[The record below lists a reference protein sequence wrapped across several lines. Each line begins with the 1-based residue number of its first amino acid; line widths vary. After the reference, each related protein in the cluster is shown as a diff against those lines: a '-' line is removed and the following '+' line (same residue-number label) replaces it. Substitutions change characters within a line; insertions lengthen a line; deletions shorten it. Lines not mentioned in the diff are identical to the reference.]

1 MIGPI
6 VPLLVLQFQTTP
18 PPAPA
23 PVPVAGRGDRPVHV
37 WLGSASP
44 LARGSAVRVYV
55 QVASDGNLVVLQR
68 RTDGRISVL
77 FPASPAGAPFV
88 RAGTYEIHGPGQ
100 GAALVVAEPDGE
112 GMILAALT
120 TDPLQVDEFARQAD
134 WNPDALV
141 PSWSGADAEGALSD
155 IVQRMLGDGTF
166 NYDLV
171 TYTVAPAVYAQQDLY
186 AQQDSTPQYVPYS
199 TCVDCSFIGTE
210 FVAVAPFVGCDDFT
224 GVCLAFPRFHR
235 RFERRE
241 PAAPPPQSV
250 LALNLRPQ
258 ALVAPVARSR
268 PVLTPKG
275 TLANP
280 VIEPR
285 PRSPVLERP
294 VARGPTGGTIAPRR
308 RVAEPTPVLAAR
320 PTMPAPRSHVRYTR
334 LSPATP
340 SEDVSR
346 GGVIVVSPGA
356 VSVARGAS
364 VTVAPRPRTA
374 VWAATPSGEARVTGA
389 AGVVGGGT
397 PGRASVA
404 APAGAQTLAL
414 PHAAWRAGGSRT
426 VVARGGARRH

>member
-1 MIGPI
+1 
-6 VPLLVLQFQTTP
+6 F
-18 PPAPA
+18 
-23 PVPVAGRGDRPVHV
+23 VH
-37 WLGSASP
+37 
-44 LARGSAVRVYV
+44 
-55 QVASDGNLVVLQR
+55 
-68 RTDGRISVL
+68 
-77 FPASPAGAPFV
+77 
-88 RAGTYEIHGPGQ
+88 AGTYEIPGPGH
-100 GAALVVAEPDGE
+100 GAALVVAEPDGA

-120 TDPLQVDEFARQAD
+120 TDPMQFDEFARQVD

-171 TYTVAPAVYAQQDLY
+171 TYTVAPAVSTQQDATL
-186 AQQDSTPQYVPYS
+186 QSTPYS
-199 TCVDCSFIGTE
+199 TCVDCTFIGTE
-210 FVAVAPFVGCDDFT
+210 FVAVAPFVGCDAFT
-224 GVCLAFPRFHR
+224 GVCFGFPRFHR

-258 ALVAPVARSR
+258 ALVAPVTRSR
-268 PVLTPKG
+268 PVLTPKS

-285 PRSPVLERP
+285 PRSPALERP
-294 VARGPTGGTIAPRR
+294 VARGPAGGTIAPRR

-346 GGVIVVSPGA
+346 HGLTALSPA
-356 VSVARGAS
+356 
-364 VTVAPRPRTA
+364 
-374 VWAATPSGEARVTGA
+374 
-389 AGVVGGGT
+389 
-397 PGRASVA
+397 
-404 APAGAQTLAL
+404 
-414 PHAAWRAGGSRT
+414 
-426 VVARGGARRH
+426 

>member
-1 MIGPI
+1 MI

-23 PVPVAGRGDRPVHV
+23 PVDVAGRGDRPVHV
-37 WLGSASP
+37 WLSSASP

-68 RTDGRISVL
+68 RTDGRIGVL
-77 FPASPAGAPFV
+77 FPASPTGAPFV
-88 RAGTYEIHGPGQ
+88 RAGTYEIHGPRD

-134 WNPDALV
+134 WNSDALI

-171 TYTVAPAVYAQQDLY
+171 TYTVAPAVYAQQD
-186 AQQDSTPQYVPYS
+186 STPQYVPYS
-199 TCVDCSFIGTE
+199 TCVDCTFIGTE
-210 FVAVAPFVGCDDFT
+210 FVAVAPFVGCDAFT
-224 GVCLAFPRFHR
+224 GVCFGFPRFHR

-258 ALVAPVARSR
+258 ATEVPVTQSR
-268 PVLTPKG
+268 PALIPKG
-275 TLANP
+275 NRANP
-280 VIEPR
+280 VVEPR
-285 PRSPVLERP
+285 PRPQVLQRP
-294 VARGPTGGTIAPRR
+294 VARGPAVATIATRR
-308 RVAEPTPVLAAR
+308 RVAEPTPLPATR

-334 LSPATP
+334 LSPPTA
-340 SEDVSR
+340 SEDMRR
-346 GGVIVVSPGA
+346 GGVTVVSPGA

-364 VTVAPRPRTA
+364 VTVATRPRSAVGTA
-374 VWAATPSGEARVTGA
+374 ASRGEARATGA
-389 AGVVGGGT
+389 AGAVGGG
-397 PGRASVA
+397 PPSRASIA

-414 PHAAWRAGGSRT
+414 PHATWQAGGGGRT
-426 VVARGGARRH
+426 AVARGGARRH

>member
-1 MIGPI
+1 MI

-23 PVPVAGRGDRPVHV
+23 PLDVAGRGDRPVHV

-68 RTDGRISVL
+68 RTDGRIGVL
-77 FPASPAGAPFV
+77 FPASPTGAPFV
-88 RAGTYEIHGPGQ
+88 RAGTYEIHGPRD

-134 WNPDALV
+134 WNSDALI

-171 TYTVAPAVYAQQDLY
+171 TYTVAPAVF

-199 TCVDCSFIGTE
+199 TCVDCTFIGTE
-210 FVAVAPFVGCDDFT
+210 FVAVAPFVGCDAFT
-224 GVCLAFPRFHR
+224 GVCFGFPRFHR

-258 ALVAPVARSR
+258 ATEVPVTQSR
-268 PVLTPKG
+268 PALIPKG
-275 TLANP
+275 NRANP
-280 VIEPR
+280 VVEPR
-285 PRSPVLERP
+285 PRPQVLQRP
-294 VARGPTGGTIAPRR
+294 VARGPAVATIATRR
-308 RVAEPTPVLAAR
+308 RVAEPTPLPATR

-334 LSPATP
+334 LSPPTA
-340 SEDVSR
+340 SEDMRR
-346 GGVIVVSPGA
+346 GGVTVVSPGA
-356 VSVARGAS
+356 VSVARG
-364 VTVAPRPRTA
+364 VTVATRPRTV
-374 VWAATPSGEARVTGA
+374 VWAAGSSMEARATGSAGALGAGTPS
-389 AGVVGGGT
+389 
-397 PGRASVA
+397 RASIAV
-404 APAGAQTLAL
+404 PTGAQTLAL
-414 PHAAWRAGGSRT
+414 PHATWQAGGGGRT

>member
-23 PVPVAGRGDRPVHV
+23 PVPVAER
-37 WLGSASP
+37 
-44 LARGSAVRVYV
+44 
-55 QVASDGNLVVLQR
+55 
-68 RTDGRISVL
+68 
-77 FPASPAGAPFV
+77 
-88 RAGTYEIHGPGQ
+88 
-100 GAALVVAEPDGE
+100 DGE

-171 TYTVAPAVYAQQDLY
+171 TYTVAPEVY

-268 PVLTPKG
+268 PVLIPKG

-285 PRSPVLERP
+285 PRSQVLERP

-346 GGVIVVSPGA
+346 AGVIVVSPGA

>member
-1 MIGPI
+1 MI

-23 PVPVAGRGDRPVHV
+23 PLDVAGRGDRPVHV

-68 RTDGRISVL
+68 RTDGRIGVL
-77 FPASPAGAPFV
+77 FPASPTGAPFV
-88 RAGTYEIHGPGQ
+88 RAGTYEIHGPRD

-134 WNPDALV
+134 WNSDALI

-171 TYTVAPAVYAQQDLY
+171 TYTVAPAVYAQQD
-186 AQQDSTPQYVPYS
+186 STPQYVPYS
-199 TCVDCSFIGTE
+199 TCVDCTFIGTE
-210 FVAVAPFVGCDDFT
+210 FVAVAPFVGCDAFT
-224 GVCLAFPRFHR
+224 GVCFGFPRFHR

-258 ALVAPVARSR
+258 ATEVPVTQSR
-268 PVLTPKG
+268 PALIPKG
-275 TLANP
+275 NRANP
-280 VIEPR
+280 VVEPR
-285 PRSPVLERP
+285 PRPQVLQRP
-294 VARGPTGGTIAPRR
+294 VARGPAVATIATRR
-308 RVAEPTPVLAAR
+308 RVAEPTPLPATR

-334 LSPATP
+334 LSPPTA
-340 SEDVSR
+340 SEDMRR
-346 GGVIVVSPGA
+346 GGVTVVSPGA

-364 VTVAPRPRTA
+364 VTVATRPRTV
-374 VWAATPSGEARVTGA
+374 VWAAGSSMEARATGSAGALGAGTPS
-389 AGVVGGGT
+389 
-397 PGRASVA
+397 RASIAV
-404 APAGAQTLAL
+404 PAGAQTLAL
-414 PHAAWRAGGSRT
+414 PHATWQAGGGGRT
-426 VVARGGARRH
+426 AVARGGARRH

>member
-6 VPLLVLQFQTTP
+6 VPLLVLQFQTAP

-23 PVPVAGRGDRPVHV
+23 PVAVAGRGDRPVHV
-37 WLGSASP
+37 WLSSASP

-68 RTDGRISVL
+68 RTDGRIGVL
-77 FPASPAGAPFV
+77 FPASPTGAPFV
-88 RAGTYEIHGPGQ
+88 RAGTYEIHGPGD

-120 TDPLQVDEFARQAD
+120 TDPMQFDEFARQVD

-171 TYTVAPAVYAQQDLY
+171 TYTVAPAVYAR
-186 AQQDSTPQYVPYS
+186 QDSTPQNAPYS
-199 TCVDCSFIGTE
+199 TCVGCTFIGTE
-210 FVAVAPFVGCDDFT
+210 FVAVQPFVGCDAFT
-224 GVCLAFPRFHR
+224 GVCFGFPRFHR

-241 PAAPPPQSV
+241 PAAPTPPSV

-258 ALVAPVARSR
+258 TTEVPVTRSR
-268 PVLTPKG
+268 PVLIPKG
-275 TLANP
+275 NRANA
-280 VIEPR
+280 VVEPR
-285 PRSPVLERP
+285 PRPQ
-294 VARGPTGGTIAPRR
+294 
-308 RVAEPTPVLAAR
+308 VAESAPLPAAR
-320 PTMPAPRSHVRYTR
+320 PTMPVPRSHVRYTR
-334 LSPATP
+334 LSPPTP
-340 SEDVSR
+340 SEDVRR
-346 GGVIVVSPGA
+346 GGVTVVSPGA

-364 VTVAPRPRTA
+364 VTVATRPRIAVATA
-374 VWAATPSGEARVTGA
+374 GSRGEARATGS
-389 AGVVGGGT
+389 AGAVGSGT
-397 PGRASVA
+397 PSRTSIA
-404 APAGAQTLAL
+404 APAGPQTLAL
-414 PHAAWRAGGSRT
+414 PHAAWQAGGGGRT

>member
-1 MIGPI
+1 MI

-23 PVPVAGRGDRPVHV
+23 PLDVAGRGDRPVHV

-68 RTDGRISVL
+68 RTDGRIGVL
-77 FPASPAGAPFV
+77 FPASPTGAPFV
-88 RAGTYEIHGPGQ
+88 RAGTYEIHGPRD

-134 WNPDALV
+134 WNSDALI

-171 TYTVAPAVYAQQDLY
+171 TYTVAPAVYAQQD
-186 AQQDSTPQYVPYS
+186 STPQYVPYS
-199 TCVDCSFIGTE
+199 TCVDCTFIGTE
-210 FVAVAPFVGCDDFT
+210 FVAVAPFVGCDAFT
-224 GVCLAFPRFHR
+224 GVCFGFPRFHR

-258 ALVAPVARSR
+258 ATEVPVTQSR
-268 PVLTPKG
+268 PALIPKG
-275 TLANP
+275 NRANP
-280 VIEPR
+280 VVEPR
-285 PRSPVLERP
+285 PRPQVLQRP
-294 VARGPTGGTIAPRR
+294 VARGPAVATIATRR
-308 RVAEPTPVLAAR
+308 RVAEPTPLPATR

-334 LSPATP
+334 LSPPTP
-340 SEDVSR
+340 SEDMRR
-346 GGVIVVSPGA
+346 GGVTVVSPGA

-364 VTVAPRPRTA
+364 VTVATRPRTV
-374 VWAATPSGEARVTGA
+374 VWAAGSSMEARATGSAGALGAGTPS
-389 AGVVGGGT
+389 
-397 PGRASVA
+397 RASIAV
-404 APAGAQTLAL
+404 PAGAQTLAL
-414 PHAAWRAGGSRT
+414 PHATWQAGGGGRT

>member
-1 MIGPI
+1 MIGAI
-6 VPLLVLQFQTTP
+6 VPLVVLQSKRP
-18 PPAPA
+18 PRPAPA

-44 LARGSAVRVYV
+44 LARGSAVRVYG

-77 FPASPAGAPFV
+77 FPANPTGVPFV
-88 RAGTYEIHGPGQ
+88 RAGTYEIHGPGE

-166 NYDLV
+166 NYDVV
-171 TYTVAPAVYAQQDLY
+171 TYTVAPAPYAQQGSY

-199 TCVDCSFIGTE
+199 TCVNCTFIGPE
-210 FVAVAPFVGCDDFT
+210 FVAVALFVGCA
-224 GVCLAFPRFHR
+224 AFPGVSLGSPRSHR

-258 ALVAPVARSR
+258 APAALVTRSQ
-268 PVLTPKG
+268 PVLIPKG

-280 VIEPR
+280 VVEPR
-285 PRSPVLERP
+285 PRPQVLQRP
-294 VARGPTGGTIAPRR
+294 VARGPAVATIATRR
-308 RVAEPTPVLAAR
+308 RVAEPTPPPATR
-320 PTMPAPRSHVRYTR
+320 PTMPAPRSHARYTR
-334 LSPATP
+334 LSPPTP
-340 SEDVSR
+340 SEDGHRRSVPLMAS
-346 GGVIVVSPGA
+346 GA
-356 VSVARGAS
+356 VSVGRGADL
-364 VTVAPRPRTA
+364 A
-374 VWAATPSGEARVTGA
+374 VG
-389 AGVVGGGT
+389 
-397 PGRASVA
+397 
-404 APAGAQTLAL
+404 
-414 PHAAWRAGGSRT
+414 
-426 VVARGGARRH
+426 

>member
-1 MIGPI
+1 MI

-23 PVPVAGRGDRPVHV
+23 PVDVAGRGDRPVHV
-37 WLGSASP
+37 WLSSASP

-68 RTDGRISVL
+68 RTDGRIGVL
-77 FPASPAGAPFV
+77 FPASPTGAPFV
-88 RAGTYEIHGPGQ
+88 RAGTYEIHGPRD

-134 WNPDALV
+134 WNSDALI

-171 TYTVAPAVYAQQDLY
+171 TYTVAPAVF

-199 TCVDCSFIGTE
+199 TCVDCTFIGTE
-210 FVAVAPFVGCDDFT
+210 FVAVAPFVGCDAFT
-224 GVCLAFPRFHR
+224 GVCFGFPRFHR

-258 ALVAPVARSR
+258 ATEVPVTQSR
-268 PVLTPKG
+268 PALIPKG
-275 TLANP
+275 NRANP
-280 VIEPR
+280 VVEPR
-285 PRSPVLERP
+285 PRPQVLQRP
-294 VARGPTGGTIAPRR
+294 VARGPAVAPLP
-308 RVAEPTPVLAAR
+308 ATR

-334 LSPATP
+334 LSPPTP
-340 SEDVSR
+340 SEDMRR
-346 GGVIVVSPGA
+346 GGVTVVSPGA

-364 VTVAPRPRTA
+364 VTVATRPRSAVGTA
-374 VWAATPSGEARVTGA
+374 ASRGEARATGA
-389 AGVVGGGT
+389 AGAVGGG
-397 PGRASVA
+397 PPSRASIA

-414 PHAAWRAGGSRT
+414 PHATWQAGGGRT
-426 VVARGGARRH
+426 AVARGGARRH

>member
-1 MIGPI
+1 MI

-23 PVPVAGRGDRPVHV
+23 PLDVAGRGDRPVHV

-68 RTDGRISVL
+68 RTDGRIGVL
-77 FPASPAGAPFV
+77 FPASPTGAPFV
-88 RAGTYEIHGPGQ
+88 RAGTYEIHGPRD

-134 WNPDALV
+134 WNSDALI

-171 TYTVAPAVYAQQDLY
+171 TYTVAPAVF

-199 TCVDCSFIGTE
+199 TCVDCTFIGTE
-210 FVAVAPFVGCDDFT
+210 FVAVAPFVGCDAFT
-224 GVCLAFPRFHR
+224 GVCFGFPRFHR

-258 ALVAPVARSR
+258 ATEVPVTQSR
-268 PVLTPKG
+268 PALIPKG
-275 TLANP
+275 NRANP
-280 VIEPR
+280 VVEPR
-285 PRSPVLERP
+285 PRPPVLQRP
-294 VARGPTGGTIAPRR
+294 VARGPAVATIATRR
-308 RVAEPTPVLAAR
+308 RVAEPTPLPATR

-334 LSPATP
+334 LSPPTA
-340 SEDVSR
+340 SEDMRR
-346 GGVIVVSPGA
+346 GGVTVVSPGA
-356 VSVARGAS
+356 VSVARG
-364 VTVAPRPRTA
+364 VTVATRPRTV
-374 VWAATPSGEARVTGA
+374 VWAAGSSMEARATGSAGALGAGTPS
-389 AGVVGGGT
+389 
-397 PGRASVA
+397 RASIAV
-404 APAGAQTLAL
+404 PTGAQTLAL
-414 PHAAWRAGGSRT
+414 PHATWQAGGGGRT
-426 VVARGGARRH
+426 AVARGGARRH

>member
-18 PPAPA
+18 PPASV

-77 FPASPAGAPFV
+77 FPANPTGVPFV
-88 RAGTYEIHGPGQ
+88 RAGTYEIHGPGE

-171 TYTVAPAVYAQQDLY
+171 TYTVAPAAYAQQGSY

-224 GVCLAFPRFHR
+224 GVCLGFPRLHR

-241 PAAPPPQSV
+241 RAAPPRESV

-258 ALVAPVARSR
+258 ATVAPVTVTRSR
-268 PVLTPKG
+268 PVMIPKG
-275 TLANP
+275 TVANP
-280 VIEPR
+280 VIQPR
-285 PRSPVLERP
+285 PRSQTLEPPVG
-294 VARGPTGGTIAPRR
+294 RGPAGATIVPRR
-308 RVAEPTPVLAAR
+308 RVVEAT
-320 PTMPAPRSHVRYTR
+320 PAPRSHVRYTR
-334 LSPATP
+334 LSPSSP
-340 SEDVSR
+340 SEDAER
-346 GGVIVVSPGA
+346 GGVSVVSPRAIGMA
-356 VSVARGAS
+356 RSASVAMA
-364 VTVAPRPRTA
+364 TRPRTA
-374 VWAATPSGEARVTGA
+374 VWVAAPSRETRAIGA
-389 AGVVGGGT
+389 AGAVGRGT

-404 APAGAQTLAL
+404 APAGPQTLAL
-414 PHAAWRAGGSRT
+414 PRAAWHAGGGGRT